1 MSFPFQNSLSLWGFM
16 GSGKTHWGQR
26 LAQTLCVPFVD
37 LDQRIEARAGL
48 TVAELFTLE
57 GESGFRTR
65 ELEVLNEVLAQP
77 GHFVLAVGGGT
88 PCFFDNAERLR
99 AHTLS
104 VFLDVP
110 PDWLAERLRSEK
122 AQRPL
127 LAEWPENEWSE
138 RLAALLERRRPFYE
152 QAQLHCPVDH
162 GFPLGTEDFL
172 QWIARHQ

>member
-1 MSFPFQNSLSLWGFM
+1 M

-26 LAQTLCVPFVD
+26 LAETLRVPFVD
-37 LDQRIEARAGL
+37 LDQRIEARTGL
-48 TVAELFTLE
+48 SVAELFTLE
-57 GESGFRTR
+57 GESGFRIR
-65 ELEVLNEVLAQP
+65 EREVLNEVLVQP
-77 GHFVLAVGGGT
+77 GPFVLALGGGT

-99 AHTLS
+99 THTLS

-110 PDWLAERLRSEK
+110 PDLLAERLRPEK

-152 QAQLHCPVDH
+152 KAHLHCSVDQ
-162 GFPLGTEDFL
+162 GFPLGTEEFL
-172 QWIARHQ
+172 QWIARDL